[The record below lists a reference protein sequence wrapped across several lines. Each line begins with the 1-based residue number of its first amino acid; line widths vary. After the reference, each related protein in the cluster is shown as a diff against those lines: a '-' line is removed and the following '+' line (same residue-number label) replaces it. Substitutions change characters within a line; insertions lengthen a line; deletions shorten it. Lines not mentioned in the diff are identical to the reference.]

1 MIASWRHAM
10 RRADGRRHRKNPI
23 ENRCYKKELIR
34 ERDSRMQGRSS
45 RSWSCRL
52 DIPNRRHR
60 PGLLQRPR
68 VDDERGETVVV
79 DGQIRDRKKRALLI
93 VKRRRRRS
101 AGPELQ
107 GRQCPRLAVRRRAL
121 CRRAL
126 QRFPLSTRSWNRCLK
141 FQASRVGVR
150 QAWKASSIGRE
161 KGGSDAVRTG
171 TAPLLHQ
178 RKAGHFEAA
187 PTCIAEMNF
196 LNTKR

>member
-121 CRRAL
+121 CPTPARPAKVPTINKVLEPLPQVPSVARRRSSGMEGVVYWPGEGW
-126 QRFPLSTRSWNRCLK
+126 QRRSSDRNR
-141 FQASRVGVR
+141 
-150 QAWKASSIGRE
+150 
-161 KGGSDAVRTG
+161 
-171 TAPLLHQ
+171 TA
-178 RKAGHFEAA
+178 AA
-187 PTCIAEMNF
+187 PSAESRT
-196 LNTKR
+196 L